1 MNKYTMVVSK
11 KEADAVTGKG
21 AYKEVGKV
29 AVFYPLLSE
38 LGIAVEPEKYE
49 KANDKG
55 EMVALKEGED
65 ATDAFPVY
73 ADEKVQFVWEA
84 TWAAVKAMAR
94 NRLESGTANLK
105 DGLKIAETVEE
116 LLEAGG
122 GRSGEALAARREFFS
137 SFKTYLGTLG
147 KSAAY
152 VAGMFDIVSNVKN
165 IPYQSPARKTAVKT
179 LVEGYVAGATA
190 EAVAKYE
197 KTIQQVLDNCDA
209 ADPLS
214 E

>member
-11 KEADAVTGKG
+11 KEDGK
-21 AYKEVGKV
+21 YKEVGKV

-49 KANDKG
+49 APNDKG
-55 EMVALKEGED
+55 EMVACTAD
-65 ATDAFPVY
+65 TANAMPVY
-73 ADEKVQFVWEA
+73 ADEKVQFTFEA
-84 TWAAVKAMAR
+84 VWAAVKAMAR

-165 IPYQSPARKTAVKT
+165 IPYQSQARKEAVKA
-179 LVEGYVAGATA
+179 LVSGYVSGATA

>member
-11 KEADAVTGKG
+11 KEDGK
-21 AYKEVGKV
+21 YKEVGKV

-38 LGIAVEPEKYE
+38 LGIAVDPEKYE
-49 KANDKG
+49 AADKDG
-55 EMVALKEGED
+55 KMVACTAD
-65 ATDAFPVY
+65 TPDCFPVY
-73 ADEKVQFVWEA
+73 ADEKVQFVWEGV
-84 TWAAVKAMAR
+84 WAAVKAMAR

-122 GRSGEALAARREFFS
+122 GRSGEALAIRREFFA

-152 VAGMFDIVSNVKN
+152 VAGMFDIVQNVKN
-165 IPYQSPARKTAVKT
+165 IPYQSPARKTSVKA
-179 LVEGYVAGATA
+179 LMDGYITGATS
-190 EAVAKYE
+190 EVVEKYN
-197 KTIQQVLDNCDA
+197 KTIEQIIANCAA
-209 ADPLS
+209 ADPLD

>member
-1 MNKYTMVVSK
+1 MKNYTMVVSK
-11 KEADAVTGKG
+11 KEDGK
-21 AYKEVGKV
+21 YKEVGKV
-29 AVFYPLLSE
+29 EVFFPLLSE
-38 LGIAVEPEKYE
+38 LGVPIEPEKYE
-49 KANDKG
+49 VADKDG
-55 EMVALKEGED
+55 KMVACSAD
-65 ATDAFPVY
+65 TPNCFPVY
-73 ADEKVQFVWEA
+73 ADEKVQFLWESA
-84 TWAAVKAMAR
+84 WAAVKAMAR

-147 KSAAY
+147 KSAGY
-152 VAGMFDIVSNVKN
+152 VTGMFDIVSNVKN
-165 IPYQSPARKTAVKT
+165 IPYQSPARKAAVKE
-179 LVEGYVAGATA
+179 LIAGYVSQATA

-197 KTIQQVLDNCDA
+197 KTIQQVLDNADA
-209 ADPLS
+209 ADPL

>member
-11 KEADAVTGKG
+11 KEDGK
-21 AYKEVGKV
+21 YKEVGKV

-49 KANDKG
+49 AADKDG
-55 EMVALKEGED
+55 KMVACTAD
-65 ATDAFPVY
+65 TPDCFPVY

-165 IPYQSPARKTAVKT
+165 IPYQSAARKAAVKT
-179 LVEGYVAGATA
+179 LIEGYVSGATA

>member
-11 KEADAVTGKG
+11 KEDGK
-21 AYKEVGKV
+21 YKEVGKV

-38 LGIAVEPEKYE
+38 LGVAVEPEKYE
-49 KANDKG
+49 APNDKG
-55 EMVALKEGED
+55 EMVACTAD
-65 ATDAFPVY
+65 TPDCFPVY

>member
-11 KEADAVTGKG
+11 KEDGK
-21 AYKEVGKV
+21 YKEVGKV
-29 AVFYPLLSE
+29 DVFFPLLSE
-38 LGIAVEPEKYE
+38 LGIAVEPEKFE
-49 KANDKG
+49 APNDKG
-55 EMVALKEGED
+55 ELVACSAD
-65 ATDAFPVY
+65 TPNAMPVY
-73 ADEKVQFVWEA
+73 SDEKVQFVFEA

-122 GRSGEALAARREFFS
+122 GRSGEALAARREFFA

-147 KSAAY
+147 KAAAW
-152 VAGMFDIVSNVKN
+152 VAGMSDIVSNVKN
-165 IPYQSPARKTAVKT
+165 IPYQSQARKESIKS
-179 LVEGYVAGATA
+179 LMEGYVAQATA

-197 KTIQQVLDNCDA
+197 KTIQQVLDNA
-209 ADPLS
+209 AAVDPLA
-214 E
+214 